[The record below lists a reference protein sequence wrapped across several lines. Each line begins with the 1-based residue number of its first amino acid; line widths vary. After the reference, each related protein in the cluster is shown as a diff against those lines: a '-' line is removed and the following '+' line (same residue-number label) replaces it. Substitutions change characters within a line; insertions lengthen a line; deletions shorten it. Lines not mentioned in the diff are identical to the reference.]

1 VKVGLLLLILNALI
15 IFALIYRIERPKNHR
30 HRITGRGG
38 DFE

>member
-1 VKVGLLLLILNALI
+1 MKVGLLLLIFNVII
-15 IFALIYRIERPKNHR
+15 IFALIYQIERPKNHR